1 MAANCIHQ
9 WRADTSAHQF
19 EECALCGSLR
29 QVKGMCPTCGGR
41 RWTAEMHDDP
51 LGGKKPKYR
60 APCGT
65 CQASGWVQLDPP
77 RLL

>member
-1 MAANCIHQ
+1 MTIPC
-9 WRADTSAHQF
+9 AHDWHPDPTNAQF
-19 EECALCGSLR
+19 EECPRCGAVR
-29 QVKGMCPTCGGR
+29 QVQGMCPTCGGR

-65 CQASGWVQLDPP
+65 CGATGLVPLDPP